1 MRLDRIK
8 LHNYRN
14 FSDYD
19 IALGHKTTLLIGK
32 NGMGKT
38 NLIAAMVQAL
48 SFIFSKQRDKK
59 QYDFIASSDRR
70 VQGFSGTDARFENND
85 YQYPIKIQAE
95 GLLSEIDSSHISET
109 DCSNVDIF
117 GGLLNWSFEQ
127 ESATSGLK
135 DSLFKDAY
143 QKFWQYYNDKDEKPV
158 LAYFSDGFPHKNTR
172 IGASIKSKLESG
184 NPLPPNTGYY
194 QWDLDQSCVEIW
206 KTYFAMQWNNNSTKP
221 DEAKENYVNAVTQVL
236 KQFTS
241 SLEKGMN
248 ESLAITDLY
257 SEFRGGKL
265 VMMIEYDNGTR
276 KPFDSLPQGYNRM
289 FSMVFDLANRS
300 YLLNGHCN
308 PEGVVLIDEIELH
321 LHPTIAM
328 EILPRLQ
335 RAFPRLQFIVS
346 THSPLVITNFNQTVG
361 DTEDHKLYKLY
372 SKDGHYYNQ
381 LIEDVFGIDYNSGLT
396 DVMDTPHSN
405 VQMDELRKMYLYW
418 KEKDVVK
425 AEKIANKLRDE
436 YAHNISF
443 IKMLGL

>member
-1 MRLDRIK
+1 MRLDRIV

-38 NLIAAMVQAL
+38 NLIAAMVQVL

-59 QYDFIASSDRR
+59 QYDFIASSDRK
-70 VQGFSGTDARFENND
+70 VQGFSGTDARFENVD
-85 YQYPIKIQAE
+85 YQYPIKIHAE
-95 GLLSEIDSSHISET
+95 GALPEDDTPDTDLL
-109 DCSNVDIF
+109 
-117 GGLLNWSFEQ
+117 GGSLGWSFEQ

-143 QKFWQYYNDKDEKPV
+143 QKFWQYYNDKNEKPV

-221 DEAKENYVNAVTQVL
+221 DEAKGRYVNAVTQVL
-236 KQFTS
+236 KQFTLP
-241 SLEKGMN
+241 LESGVN

-265 VMMIEYDNGTR
+265 VMMIEYDNGTK
-276 KPFDSLPQGYNRM
+276 KPFDSLPQGYNRI

-346 THSPLVITNFNQTVG
+346 THSPLVITNFDQTNG
-361 DTEDHKLYKLY
+361 DSEDNRLYKLY
-372 SKDGHYYNQ
+372 SKDGLYYNQ

-405 VQMDELRKMYLYW
+405 VQMEELRKMYLYW
-418 KEKDVVK
+418 KAKDAVK
-425 AEKIANKLRDE
+425 AEKIADKLRNE

-443 IKMLGL
+443 IKTLGL

>member
-1 MRLDRIK
+1 MRLDSIK

-14 FSDYD
+14 FSDYYLE
-19 IALGHKTTLLIGK
+19 LGHKTTVLIGK

-38 NLIAAMVQAL
+38 NLIAAMVQVL

-59 QYDFIASSDRR
+59 QYDFIASSDRK
-70 VQGFSGTDARFENND
+70 VQGFSGTDARFENVD
-85 YQYPIKIQAE
+85 YQYPIKIHAE
-95 GLLSEIDSSHISET
+95 GTLSE
-109 DCSNVDIF
+109 VDTPGADLL
-117 GGLLNWSFEQ
+117 GGSLGWSFEQ

-135 DSLFKDAY
+135 DSLFRDAY
-143 QKFWQYYNDKDEKPV
+143 LKFWQYYNERNEKPV

-172 IGASIKSKLESG
+172 ISNAIKSKLESG

-221 DEAKENYVNAVTQVL
+221 DEAKGRYVNAVTQVL
-236 KQFTS
+236 KQFTLP
-241 SLEKGMN
+241 LESGVN

-265 VMMIEYDNGTR
+265 VMMIEYDNGTK
-276 KPFDSLPQGYNRM
+276 KPFDSLPQGYNRI

-308 PEGVVLIDEIELH
+308 PEGIVLIDEIELH
-321 LHPTIAM
+321 LHPTVAM

-346 THSPLVITNFNQTVG
+346 THSPLVITNFDQTNG
-361 DTEDHKLYKLY
+361 DSEDHKLYKLY
-372 SKDGHYYNQ
+372 SKDGLYYNR

-405 VQMDELRKMYLYW
+405 VQMEELRKMYLYW
-418 KEKDVVK
+418 KEKDAVK
-425 AEKIANKLRDE
+425 AEKIADKLRNE

-443 IKMLGL
+443 IKTLGL